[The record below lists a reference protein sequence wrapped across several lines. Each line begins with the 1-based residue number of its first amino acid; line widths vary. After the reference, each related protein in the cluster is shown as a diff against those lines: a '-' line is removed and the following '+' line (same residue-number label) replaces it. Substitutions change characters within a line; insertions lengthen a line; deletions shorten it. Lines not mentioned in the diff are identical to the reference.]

1 MFFGIKYYFNIK
13 HSRMEI
19 EMALKTLGNKYPF
32 LTGECVSKLETCL
45 VVLSLKKNYLLVREG
60 QYANK
65 AYFIVQGVARAF
77 YMKDGKDISDWFA
90 FDNDFICAVNSFFSN
105 EPSTLNIELLEDSFV
120 IEITKENFIKLSN
133 QYPEI
138 DRLNKHVITE
148 TMLRLQRRIVSM
160 QFETAQQKY
169 DNLLEIWPGIT
180 QKISLTHIASF
191 LGISLE
197 TLSRV
202 RNPKNRI

>member
-1 MFFGIKYYFNIK
+1 
-13 HSRMEI
+13 
-19 EMALKTLGNKYPF
+19 
-32 LTGECVSKLETCL
+32 
-45 VVLSLKKNYLLVREG
+45 
-60 QYANK
+60 
-65 AYFIVQGVARAF
+65 
-77 YMKDGKDISDWFA
+77 
-90 FDNDFICAVNSFFSN
+90 
-105 EPSTLNIELLEDSFV
+105 
-120 IEITKENFIKLSN
+120 
-133 QYPEI
+133 
-138 DRLNKHVITE
+138 
-148 TMLRLQRRIVSM
+148 M